1 MLKFKNNL
9 LSAETFCIDSP
20 DYILRLTTDTP
31 ECNYFGVL
39 TLTNKVVKTLQFVKF
54 NNEFKARLS
63 LNSEDLNF
71 LQGSTFKLISVSSD
85 FSKESNLLT
94 LNFDVNKIKLTI
106 KQYCSIEILELKKQ
120 ISTLTTKLEALSL
133 GKLVPNVNIVNKDY
147 IQPGMILVAVDNG
160 NFMAAYPFA
169 DIVTNVNGQQAV
181 DGVVEIE
188 ASMIKYNT
196 ERTIEEQ
203 LKIIAKAVQTQNST
217 IKTIAGELG
226 TLSKKVADLEIK
238 LATHLDSGIV

>member
-20 DYILRLTTDTP
+20 DFIFHLTTDTP
-31 ECNYFGVL
+31 DCNYFGVI
-39 TLTNKVVKTLQFVKF
+39 TLTNKVVKTLQFIKF

-63 LNSEDLNF
+63 LTTEDLNY
-71 LQGSTFKLISVSSD
+71 LQGSTFKLISVSSE
-85 FSKESNLLT
+85 FSKESNLLS
-94 LNFDVNKIKLTI
+94 LNFDINKINLTI
-106 KQYCSIEILELKKQ
+106 KKESSKEILELKKQ
-120 ISTLTTKLEALSL
+120 ISILTTKLEALSL
-133 GKLVPNVNIVNKDY
+133 GKLVPNVNIVNKNY
-147 IQPGMILVAVDNG
+147 IQPGMILVAIDNG

-181 DGVVEIE
+181 DGVVEIK

-203 LKIIAKAVQTQNST
+203 LKVIAKAVQTQNST

-226 TLSKKVADLEIK
+226 TLSKKVADLDIK